1 MKFLTLPTA
10 RPLVTAVIAGSVL
23 FIVVSLV
30 LLTGFRSL
38 YLPISSQ
45 GEASIFEVSAG
56 SSLSRVAM
64 ELASE
69 GVIQGP
75 QLFKLLAL
83 WRGVDQQ
90 IKVGEYRLES
100 GISPAELLTKM
111 VVGDTIQYRVT
122 LVEGWTFR
130 QALQA
135 IGRSEKIDARLQSA
149 TDQELAALLE
159 IDRPSPEGQLFPDTY
174 FYSAGTTDVEILRRA
189 HRRLQQMLAS
199 AWESRLGAL
208 PYDNAYEALILASII
223 EKESALGT
231 ERGHISGVFIRRLES
246 GMRLQSDPTVI
257 YGLGENYTGNL
268 SRADLA
274 ATTAYNTYRIE
285 GLPPTPIALA
295 GMESINASLNPLPS
309 EYLYFVARGDGSHEF
324 SSSLAE
330 HNDAV
335 NRYQR
340 QHSTQ

>member
-10 RPLVTAVIAGSVL
+10 RPSVTVVIAGSVL
-23 FIVVSLV
+23 LAVISLV
-30 LLTGFRSL
+30 LLTGLRSL
-38 YLPISSQ
+38 YLPITSH
-45 GEASIFEVSAG
+45 GEESIFEVSAG

-64 ELASE
+64 ELTSA

-75 QLFKLLAL
+75 RLFKLLAL
-83 WRGVDQQ
+83 WRGVDAQ

-111 VVGDTIQYRVT
+111 VAGDTIQYRLT

-135 IGRSEKIDARLQSA
+135 IWRSEKIDARLQSA

-257 YGLGENYTGNL
+257 YGLGENYSGDL

-285 GLPPTPIALA
+285 GLPPTPIALT
-295 GMESINASLNPLPS
+295 GMESISASLNPLPS

>member
-1 MKFLTLPTA
+1 MA
-10 RPLVTAVIAGSVL
+10 AVIAGSILLV
-23 FIVVSLV
+23 VVSLMLSV
-30 LLTGFRSL
+30 GFRSL
-38 YLPISSQ
+38 YMPMPSL
-45 GEASIFEVSAG
+45 GEESVFEVSAG
-56 SSLSRVAM
+56 SSLSAVAT
-64 ELASE
+64 ELAAV
-69 GVIQGP
+69 GVIQRP

-83 WRGVDQQ
+83 WRGVDEQ

-100 GISPAELLTKM
+100 GLSAAALLTKM
-111 VVGDTIQYRVT
+111 VAGDTIQYRVT

-135 IGRSEKIDARLQSA
+135 IWRSEKIAAGLRSA
-149 TDQELAALLE
+149 SDRELAALLD
-159 IDRPSPEGQLFPDTY
+159 IDSNSPEGQLFPDTY
-174 FYSAGTTDVEILRRA
+174 FYTAGTSDTEILRRA
-189 HRRLQQMLAS
+189 HSRLQQVLAS

-246 GMRLQSDPTVI
+246 GIRLQSDPTVI
-257 YGLGENYTGNL
+257 YGLGENYTGDL
-268 SRADLA
+268 SRADLIA
-274 ATTAYNTYRIE
+274 VTAYNTYRVD

-295 GMESINASLNPLPS
+295 GLESINASLNPLAS
-309 EYLYFVARGDGSHEF
+309 EYLYFVARGDGSHQF

-330 HNDAV
+330 HNEAV

-340 QHSTQ
+340 QNSTQ

>member
-10 RPLVTAVIAGSVL
+10 RPLVVAVIAGSVL
-23 FIVVSLV
+23 FVVVSLV
-30 LLTGFRSL
+30 LLTSIRSL
-38 YLPISSQ
+38 YMPITSH
-45 GEASIFEVSAG
+45 GEEPIFEVSAG

-64 ELASE
+64 ELASA
-69 GVIQGP
+69 GVIQRP

-83 WRGVDQQ
+83 WRGVDEQ

-122 LVEGWTFR
+122 LVDGWTFR

-135 IGRSEKIDARLQSA
+135 IWRSEKIAARLQSA
-149 TDQELAALLE
+149 SDQELAALLE
-159 IDRPSPEGQLFPDTY
+159 IDRRSPEGQLFPDTY

-189 HRRLQQMLAS
+189 HSRLQQMLAS

-257 YGLGENYTGNL
+257 YGLGENYSGDLT
-268 SRADLA
+268 RADLA
-274 ATTAYNTYRIE
+274 AATAYNTYRIE

-295 GMESINASLNPLPS
+295 GMESISASLNPLPS

-324 SSSLAE
+324 SSSLTE

>member
-1 MKFLTLPTA
+1 MKFLPLPTV
-10 RPLVTAVIAGSVL
+10 RPLGVAIIAGVVL
-23 FIVVSLV
+23 LVVVSLV

-38 YLPISSQ
+38 YLPITSVDEQ
-45 GEASIFEVSAG
+45 SIFEVSAG
-56 SSLSRVAM
+56 SSLGRVAN
-64 ELASE
+64 ELSAAD
-69 GVIQGP
+69 VIQRP

-83 WRGVDQQ
+83 WRGVDEQ

-111 VVGDTIQYRVT
+111 VAGDTIQYRVT
-122 LVEGWTFR
+122 LIEGWTFR

-135 IGRSEKIDARLQSA
+135 IWRSEKIGARLRSA
-149 TDQELAALLE
+149 TDQELAALL
-159 IDRPSPEGQLFPDTY
+159 DLDNNNPEGQLFPDTY
-174 FYSAGTTDVEILRRA
+174 FYSAGTTDIEILRRA
-189 HRRLQQMLAS
+189 HNRLQQILAS

-208 PYDNAYEALILASII
+208 PYDNTYEALILASII
-223 EKESALGT
+223 EKESALGS
-231 ERGHISGVFIRRLES
+231 ERGHIAGVFIRRLES

-257 YGLGENYTGNL
+257 YGLGKDYNGDL
-268 SRADLA
+268 RRADLLA
-274 ATTAYNTYRIE
+274 ASLYNTYRIE

-295 GMESINASLNPLPS
+295 GMESINASLNPLAS

-324 SSSLAE
+324 SSNLAE

-340 QHSTQ
+340 QSTTQ

>member
-1 MKFLTLPTA
+1 MKFLTLPTV
-10 RPLVTAVIAGSVL
+10 RPLVAAVIAGSVL
-23 FIVVSLV
+23 FVVVSLV
-30 LLTGFRSL
+30 LLTGLRSL
-38 YLPISSQ
+38 YMPITSH
-45 GEASIFEVSAG
+45 GEETIFEVSAG

-64 ELASE
+64 ELAAA
-69 GVIQGP
+69 GVIQRP

-83 WRGVDQQ
+83 WRGVDEQ

-135 IGRSEKIDARLQSA
+135 IWRSEKITAGLQGAS
-149 TDQELAALLE
+149 DQELAALLE
-159 IDRPSPEGQLFPDTY
+159 IDRRSPEGQLFPDTY

-189 HRRLQQMLAS
+189 HSRLQQMLAS

-257 YGLGENYTGNL
+257 YGLGENYSGDLT
-268 SRADLA
+268 RADLA
-274 ATTAYNTYRIE
+274 AATAYNTYRIE

-295 GMESINASLNPLPS
+295 GMESISASLNPLPS

>member
-38 YLPISSQ
+38 YMPISSQ

-246 GMRLQSDPTVI
+246 SMRLQSDPTVI

-285 GLPPTPIALA
+285 GLPPTPIALT
-295 GMESINASLNPLPS
+295 GMESISASLNPLPS

>member
-38 YLPISSQ
+38 YMPISSQ

-257 YGLGENYTGNL
+257 YGLGENYSGDL

-285 GLPPTPIALA
+285 GLPPTPIALT
-295 GMESINASLNPLPS
+295 GMESISASLNPLPS

>member
-38 YLPISSQ
+38 YMPISSQ

-246 GMRLQSDPTVI
+246 SMRLQSDPTVI

>member
-38 YLPISSQ
+38 YMPISSQ

>member
-38 YLPISSQ
+38 YMPISSQ

-257 YGLGENYTGNL
+257 YGLGENYSGDL

>member
-1 MKFLTLPTA
+1 
-10 RPLVTAVIAGSVL
+10 
-23 FIVVSLV
+23 
-30 LLTGFRSL
+30 
-38 YLPISSQ
+38 
-45 GEASIFEVSAG
+45 
-56 SSLSRVAM
+56 
-64 ELASE
+64 
-69 GVIQGP
+69 
-75 QLFKLLAL
+75 
-83 WRGVDQQ
+83 
-90 IKVGEYRLES
+90 
-100 GISPAELLTKM
+100 
-111 VVGDTIQYRVT
+111 
-122 LVEGWTFR
+122 
-130 QALQA
+130 
-135 IGRSEKIDARLQSA
+135 
-149 TDQELAALLE
+149 
-159 IDRPSPEGQLFPDTY
+159 
-174 FYSAGTTDVEILRRA
+174 
-189 HRRLQQMLAS
+189 MLAS